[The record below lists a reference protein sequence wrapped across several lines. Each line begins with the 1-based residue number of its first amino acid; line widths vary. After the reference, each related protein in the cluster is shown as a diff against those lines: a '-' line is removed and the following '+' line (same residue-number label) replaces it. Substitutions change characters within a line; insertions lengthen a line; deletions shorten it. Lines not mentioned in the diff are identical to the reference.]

1 MRFPTIL
8 LWAGTLGFL
17 AVGLAF
23 LLWPI
28 PMGQL
33 VDIPIATPTARADFA
48 ATYGGFEIGFGL
60 FLSICAR
67 RTGAI
72 RTGLVALGLALAG
85 FALGRTHGI
94 VFSGGSPRPIIYW
107 VLALEAA
114 GAILSFAAL
123 WHLNRS
129 SPPAES

>member
-1 MRFPTIL
+1 MRFPTVV
-8 LWAGTLGFL
+8 LWAGALGFL
-17 AVGLAF
+17 GVGVAF

-33 VDIPIATPTARADFA
+33 VDIPLPTPTARADFS

-67 RTGAI
+67 RPNWL
-72 RTGLVALGLALAG
+72 RSGLVAMMLALGG

-94 VFSGGSPRPIIYW
+94 AFATGAPKPLIYW
-107 VLALEAA
+107 VLALEAL
-114 GAILSFAAL
+114 GALLALAAL
-123 WHLNRS
+123 RQLNRS
-129 SPPAES
+129 APAD